1 MKINNSSVLRANPTA
16 LARVLATLA
25 SLGRAFQ

>member
-1 MKINNSSVLRANPTA
+1 MMIYMLGIG

-25 SLGRAFQ
+25 SAEQ

>member
-1 MKINNSSVLRANPTA
+1 MVFFVCGMMIYMLGIR

-25 SLGRAFQ
+25 SAEQ